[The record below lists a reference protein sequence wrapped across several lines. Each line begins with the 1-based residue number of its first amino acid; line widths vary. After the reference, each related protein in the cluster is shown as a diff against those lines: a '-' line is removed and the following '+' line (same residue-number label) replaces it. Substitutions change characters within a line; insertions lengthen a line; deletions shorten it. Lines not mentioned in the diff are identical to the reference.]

1 MSCLNILEINALLF
15 ASLKNIFS
23 SSEMVFLLKNV
34 YSSVY
39 LAMADLIN
47 CGGMWDLY
55 CIMWDISLQCG
66 LSSCMWA
73 QLPPACEIIV
83 PQPGIEP
90 TSPALT
96 TGPPGIK
103 KVLLQFMS
111 RSVLPMF
118 SSKSFI
124 LFGLKFRC
132 LKHLSLFFCMV
143 LENVLIYF
151 FFSCGS
157 PVSQHH
163 LMKRLSLLHCIF
175 LLSLS

>member
-103 KVLLQFMS
+103 KGIVT
-111 RSVLPMF
+111 
-118 SSKSFI
+118 
-124 LFGLKFRC
+124 
-132 LKHLSLFFCMV
+132 
-143 LENVLIYF
+143 IYVKEC
-151 FFSCGS
+151 SAY
-157 PVSQHH
+157 V
-163 LMKRLSLLHCIF
+163 F
-175 LLSLS
+175 L